1 MVWLIGLCGEIYNA
15 SFLLESSA
23 GRPRLKLLPRTIKD
37 PVNEVADQ
45 TQQMSIFGGAKP
57 RDEKKYE
64 DRVYEEKAKEKL
76 GPSQN
81 NAD

>member
-1 MVWLIGLCGEIYNA
+1 MVWLIRMFSEICNA

-23 GRPRLKLLPRTIKD
+23 GRPRLKLLPRTVKD

-64 DRVYEEKAKEKL
+64 ERVYEEKAKEKL
-76 GPSQN
+76 GPSQD